1 MESIISIIKRDV
13 LHERFCDIAALAKE
27 SDPAEWEKV
36 RAEIRAAHTKL
47 EEKGCRKEALE
58 LDSAFTSEEVELQRA
73 AYMIGLADGM
83 ALARF
88 EQEHEKRESASTS

>member
-27 SDPAEWEKV
+27 SDPAEWEKIQ
-36 RAEIRAAHTKL
+36 AEIRAAHTKL
-47 EEKGCRKEALE
+47 KEKDCR
-58 LDSAFTSEEVELQRA
+58 EEVWELENASIGEKVKLQQA

-88 EQEHEKRESASTS
+88 EQEHGKRS